1 MITRRRSEE
10 RGHTKLNWLDS
21 RHTFSFGDYH
31 DQQYMGFR
39 DLRVINEDRVD
50 PAAGFPTHSH
60 RDMEIITYVLEGA
73 VEHKDSTGTRSVII
87 PGDVQRMSAGTG
99 ISHSEYN
106 HSKTELVH
114 FLQIWILPQQ
124 QNLPPSYEQRSFDL
138 EKNRGRWMLVA
149 ANDGRDG
156 AVTVHQD
163 VVLSVALLLAGQ
175 QATYHLKPGPPC
187 LAAARSWGACRSMG
201 QCSMQVTALLSA
213 QKRLSKSSL
222 WIALKSF
229 CSMLLDDQSPSIDG
243 RKGKNHRPYAKNNN
257 NGWAIKSIAYEIE
270 TGETYG
276 KVM

>member
-1 MITRRRSEE
+1 MITLRRSEE

-50 PAAGFPTHSH
+50 RAAGFPTHSH

-73 VEHKDSTGTRSVII
+73 VEHKDSTGTRSVIV

-138 EKNRGRWMLVA
+138 EKNRGRWMLIA

-175 QATYHLKPGPPC
+175 QATYRLKPGRHAWLQ
-187 LAAARSWGACRSMG
+187 LARGAVSLNGTMLNVGDGAAISAEEIVEVQSLDRAEI
-201 QCSMQVTALLSA
+201 LLFDVA
-213 QKRLSKSSL
+213 
-222 WIALKSF
+222 
-229 CSMLLDDQSPSIDG
+229 
-243 RKGKNHRPYAKNNN
+243 
-257 NGWAIKSIAYEIE
+257 
-270 TGETYG
+270 
-276 KVM
+276 

>member
-1 MITRRRSEE
+1 MITLRRSEE

-50 PAAGFPTHSH
+50 PGAGFPTHSH

-73 VEHKDSTGTRSVII
+73 VEHKDSTGTRSVIV

-138 EKNRGRWMLVA
+138 EKNHGRWMLVA

-156 AVTVHQD
+156 MVTVHQD

-175 QATYHLKPGPPC
+175 QATYRLKPGRHAWLQ
-187 LAAARSWGACRSMG
+187 LARGGVSLNGTVLNAGDGAAVSAEEIVEIQSLDRAEI
-201 QCSMQVTALLSA
+201 LLFDVA
-213 QKRLSKSSL
+213 
-222 WIALKSF
+222 
-229 CSMLLDDQSPSIDG
+229 
-243 RKGKNHRPYAKNNN
+243 
-257 NGWAIKSIAYEIE
+257 
-270 TGETYG
+270 
-276 KVM
+276 